1 MQRHICTASDARADL
16 GTSELQSTSSRTRT
30 GSTCIASSRNS
41 GPKFSPSPAPSTAHF
56 TSHPVSRTPARLR
69 ARRRPRS
76 GRRSRRKGRGT
87 AAMETPTGTA
97 SSSSSSKRGQRRAP
111 PPPTRRTDPSS
122 RPRRRHSSSR
132 HPSCSKHMGSRHRA
146 GAEATGVASSRE
158 EGSSSSSTSNNR
170 RLRAAGSLQD
180 SSEWDAVG
188 QQHNSDRHTLRPFT
202 ACLHR
207 HLLAPSASRSTPFRP
222 LVISAHLH
230 HQMPGSA
237 SIPSVVLAPA
247 LVQIC
252 RSSSPS
258 VPTSHRQTSA
268 AVSPSPHPPVCLHN
282 WPSTIISHPPS
293 HAVHRCR
300 ADTVLAS

>member
-1 MQRHICTASDARADL
+1 M
-16 GTSELQSTSSRTRT
+16 
-30 GSTCIASSRNS
+30 
-41 GPKFSPSPAPSTAHF
+41 
-56 TSHPVSRTPARLR
+56 
-69 ARRRPRS
+69 
-76 GRRSRRKGRGT
+76 
-87 AAMETPTGTA
+87 
-97 SSSSSSKRGQRRAP
+97 
-111 PPPTRRTDPSS
+111 
-122 RPRRRHSSSR
+122 
-132 HPSCSKHMGSRHRA
+132 
-146 GAEATGVASSRE
+146 ASSRE

-252 RSSSPS
+252 RSPLPS
-258 VPTSHRQTSA
+258 VPLIGRHRRRYRLRPILPSASTIGHQPSSVTRLLMRYIAAVRTPSSQVSVLQNPNSALAHWPHNRASSAILSQDAPAVPDATSHVVHLSTLLFTLVTCLLLAFPTPTPSLEYPPPPTSPIL
-268 AVSPSPHPPVCLHN
+268 VPPLPWSPVPTSRV
-282 WPSTIISHPPS
+282 
-293 HAVHRCR
+293 V
-300 ADTVLAS
+300 